1 MWSSCRPTSTRT
13 GSTTTPTLK
22 RAAPATTPAA
32 ARSSPSTG
40 PAMAKMSPSCSAMR
54 TGTPF
59 PIQKHYKDLANEEIE
74 SVKEMFK
81 ERMVKDNVGPK
92 GEYYIPKENDV
103 VIQGPTGTP
112 NLEVIKNQEMM
123 EKIINESNYK
133 AGVDLAEEGTESQQ
147 VEEEDDSDYTVPVE
161 VEEGES
167 IPYVITEDEFGEFGN
182 EEQTLIYYS
191 DFVLADED
199 DDIITDPESVVGEAL
214 KEFNEDP
221 LLERVYVRDENK
233 EIDYIILKSEKSY
246 SEVNGEEEQ

>member
-1 MWSSCRPTSTRT
+1 MKKVFIFLAGAAV
-13 GSTTTPTLK
+13 GSLVTYK
-22 RAAPATTPAA
+22 
-32 ARSSPSTG
+32 
-40 PAMAKMSPSCSAMR
+40 
-54 TGTPF
+54 
-59 PIQKHYKDLANEEIE
+59 IVQKHYRDLANEEIE

-92 GEYYIPKENDV
+92 GEHYIPKENGV

-147 VEEEDDSDYTVPVE
+147 IEETVEEILEEEEDDSDYTVHVE

>member
-1 MWSSCRPTSTRT
+1 MKKVFIFLAGAAV
-13 GSTTTPTLK
+13 GSLVTYK
-22 RAAPATTPAA
+22 VV
-32 ARSSPSTG
+32 
-40 PAMAKMSPSCSAMR
+40 
-54 TGTPF
+54 
-59 PIQKHYKDLANEEIE
+59 QKHYKDLANEEIE

-81 ERMVKDNVGPK
+81 ERMVKDNVEHK
-92 GEYYIPKENDV
+92 GEYYIPKDNGV

-147 VEEEDDSDYTVPVE
+147 IEETVEEVLEEDDDDSDYTVPVE

>member
-1 MWSSCRPTSTRT
+1 MKKVFIFLAGAAV
-13 GSTTTPTLK
+13 GSLVTYK
-22 RAAPATTPAA
+22 VV
-32 ARSSPSTG
+32 
-40 PAMAKMSPSCSAMR
+40 
-54 TGTPF
+54 
-59 PIQKHYKDLANEEIE
+59 QKHYKDLANEEIE

-92 GEYYIPKENDV
+92 GECHAPKGDIV
-103 VIQGPTGTP
+103 DIQEPTGTP

-133 AGVDLAEEGTESQQ
+133 AGVDVAEDGIESQQ
-147 VEEEDDSDYTVPVE
+147 VEETAEEILEEEEDDSDYTVPVE

-199 DDIITDPESVVGEAL
+199 DDIITDPESVIGEAL

>member
-1 MWSSCRPTSTRT
+1 MKKVFIFLAGAAV
-13 GSTTTPTLK
+13 GSLVTYK
-22 RAAPATTPAA
+22 
-32 ARSSPSTG
+32 
-40 PAMAKMSPSCSAMR
+40 
-54 TGTPF
+54 
-59 PIQKHYKDLANEEIE
+59 IVQKHYRDLANEEIE

-81 ERMVKDNVGPK
+81 ERMVKDNVGSK
-92 GEYYIPKENDV
+92 GEHYIPKENGV
-103 VIQGPTGTP
+103 IIQGSTGTP

-147 VEEEDDSDYTVPVE
+147 IEETVEEVLEEDDDDSDYTVPVE